1 MHISSHPVPQL
12 DQAKLALGRMGAAGL
27 AEIGKAIPSAP
38 SKAPV
43 DIITLSDEA
52 KSAIAE
58 INKVRGKS
66 ADSPAHVAREQFMA
80 AKIASGAASTDVR
93 FGEVVS
99 LIARGI
105 STDSLF
111 GAGSAS
117 EGEGSGNVTAVAASD
132 GETAITPITTQD
144 ETVIPTEDNTAATDI
159 GAPIAGDTIKVAVPV
174 GAIGEVDILDLLSSN
189 KGDILELIA

>member
-12 DQAKLALGRMGAAGL
+12 DQAKQALGRMGAAGL

-43 DIITLSDEA
+43 DVITLSDEA
-52 KSAIAE
+52 KTAIAE
-58 INKVRGKS
+58 INNVRGKS
-66 ADSPAHVAREQFMA
+66 AESPAHVAREQFMA

-99 LIARGI
+99 RIARGI

-111 GAGSAS
+111 GAGPAT
-117 EGEGSGNVTAVAASD
+117 EGEGSGDVTAVTVVD
-132 GETAITPITTQD
+132 GKTAVAPKTNQD
-144 ETVIPTEDNTAATDI
+144 ETIIPTEDNTAAVQI
-159 GAPIAGDTIKVAVPV
+159 SAPIAGDTIKVAVPAK
-174 GAIGEVDILDLLSSN
+174 AIGEVDVLDLLSAD